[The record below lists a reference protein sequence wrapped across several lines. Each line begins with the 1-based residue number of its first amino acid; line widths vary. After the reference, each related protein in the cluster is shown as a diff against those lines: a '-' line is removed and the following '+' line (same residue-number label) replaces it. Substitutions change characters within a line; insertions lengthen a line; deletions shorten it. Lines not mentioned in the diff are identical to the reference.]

1 VVFRNL
7 VGRAAETVFLRSRN
21 RRLQGDV
28 DAAFGFEGIIGSSPA
43 IREVVSAIRRVAP
56 SSIPVLVTGES
67 GTGKELVASAIHR
80 LSKRAERRFVTF
92 NAAGQSESLLEDQLF
107 GHVRGAFTGAD
118 RDREGVFEYADR
130 GTVFLD
136 EIGDMPLP
144 MQPKLLRVLETGE
157 IVRLGANEVRN
168 VDLRLV
174 SATNRD
180 LKAMAAT
187 PRMRDGSAPRSRSR
201 PSCD

>member
-1 VVFRNL
+1 
-7 VGRAAETVFLRSRN
+7 
-21 RRLQGDV
+21 
-28 DAAFGFEGIIGSSPA
+28 
-43 IREVVSAIRRVAP
+43 
-56 SSIPVLVTGES
+56 
-67 GTGKELVASAIHR
+67 
-80 LSKRAERRFVTF
+80 VTF

-118 RDREGVFEYADR
+118 RDREGVFEYADK

-157 IVRLGANEVRN
+157 IVRLGSNDVRK

-180 LKAMAAT
+180 LRQMTSAGTFREDLYSTCRRSAIDGRTSRCSSTMRSAAT
-187 PRMRDGSAPRSRSR
+187 PPTPDAIDRRSLSRRS
-201 PSCD
+201 CV